1 MILGRGRFS
10 QNRHG
15 QIFQMATIGAFS
27 CCFGCLG
34 SSIWVPNFPRNHQLQ
49 TSLGPF
55 PQDVRHVDHDGRV
68 HVRDVVAGMKAV
80 VYRRATSNSVESSR
94 KLRDEGM
101 AGMTEEYS

>member
-1 MILGRGRFS
+1 MLFRIFGVFNLG
-10 QNRHG
+10 
-15 QIFQMATIGAFS
+15 
-27 CCFGCLG
+27 
-34 SSIWVPNFPRNHQLQ
+34 PQLSKKSPAPDF
-49 TSLGPF
+49 TGPF